1 MAKKLEYYKV
11 TPIERV
17 KDVFEIAA
25 REDGDKTA
33 FMFRKNKQDYEVTYK
48 ELLEEIKYLG
58 TSLCEMGMEKMH
70 IANIGPNSY
79 DWVNVYM
86 SVVIGEGVYVPI
98 DKELP
103 LQDIINIVNDSDSEV
118 FFYTSRYEKDFMEN
132 ADQMPNIKYFIGIDR
147 EEDEGKFLSYK
158 KFKEMGKKLYLDGD
172 RRYDNLKSDLD
183 KLKILVYTS
192 GTTGKA
198 KGVMLS
204 ERNVVANCYYGLQ
217 VATIYTKCL
226 SVLPMHHTYEGV
238 IGLMASL
245 HLHTTICICSNLKAI
260 VKDLPYY
267 KPDYIFLVPAFL
279 ELFYKKIWANIEK
292 QGKGNLIRTMI
303 KVTKSLRKVGI
314 DLRRVIFKQIHEVF
328 GGSLREIVC
337 GGAPIRPEIAQFFTD
352 IGVDVI
358 NGYGITECSP
368 LVSVNRSDFMN
379 DPTTV
384 GFVLPNLQIDLRN
397 KLDDGQGEICVK
409 GDSVMLG
416 YYKQPELTA
425 EVLEDGWFNTGDYGM
440 FNDKNQLMITGRK
453 KNLIVLRNGKNIFPE
468 ELEDIILSI
477 PYVMEAV
484 VYSIKDKDGLEDA
497 LGCQVFL
504 SEESVKEMNIE
515 NPNEQITK
523 DIAEKFAELPAYKH
537 MSEVIV
543 RDHEFVKTTTNKIKR
558 NCIDQ

>member
-1 MAKKLEYYKV
+1 MAKKFKYYDVAK
-11 TPIERV
+11 IERI
-17 KDVFEIAA
+17 KDVFELAVK
-25 REDGDKTA
+25 EDGDKVA
-33 FMFRKNKQDYEVTYK
+33 FKFRKNKEDFDVTYK
-48 ELLEEIKYLG
+48 EAFEDIKYLG

-70 IANIGPNSY
+70 IANIGANSY
-79 DWVNVYM
+79 DWINVYM
-86 SVVIGEGVYVPI
+86 SVVMGEGVYVPI

-103 LQDIINIVNDSDSEV
+103 FADIMNIVNNSDSEA
-118 FFYTSRYEKDFMEN
+118 FFYTSRYEKDIIEN
-132 ADQMPNIKYFIGIDR
+132 QDKMPNIKYFIGIDR

-158 KFKEMGKKLYLDGD
+158 KFKEMGKKLYLEGD
-172 RRYDNLKSDLD
+172 RRFDNLKGDLD

-192 GTTGKA
+192 GTTGNA

-204 ERNVVANCYYGLQ
+204 ERNVVANCYYGLH
-217 VATIYTKCL
+217 VATIYTRCL

-292 QGKGNLIRTMI
+292 QGKGNLIRTML
-303 KVTKSLRKVGI
+303 KVTKALRKVGI

-328 GGSLREIVC
+328 GGNLREIVC
-337 GGAPIRPEIAQFFTD
+337 GGAPIRPEIANFFID

-368 LVSVNRSDFMN
+368 LVSVNHPSILN
-379 DPTTV
+379 NPATV
-384 GFVLPNLQIDLRN
+384 GFILPNLEVKLEN

-409 GDSVMLG
+409 GSSVMLG
-416 YYKQPELTA
+416 YYKQPEITA
-425 EVLEDGWFNTGDYGM
+425 EVLKDGWFNTGDYGM
-440 FNDKNQLMITGRK
+440 INEYGQLMITGRK
-453 KNLIVLRNGKNIFPE
+453 KNLIVLNNGKNIFPE
-468 ELEDIILSI
+468 ELEDMILSI
-477 PYVMEAV
+477 PYVMEAI
-484 VYSIKDKDGLEDA
+484 VYSIKNESGQEEA

-504 SEESVKEMNIE
+504 SEEAVKEMNIE
-515 NPNEQITK
+515 NPNEQISK
-523 DIAEKFAELPAYKH
+523 DIADKFKELPAYKH

>member
-1 MAKKLEYYKV
+1 MAKKIEYYKV

-25 REDGDKTA
+25 REAGDKIA
-33 FMFRKNKQDYEVTYK
+33 FMFKKNKQDYKVTYK
-48 ELLEEIKYLG
+48 EFFADIKYLG

-70 IANIGPNSY
+70 IANIGANSY

-86 SVVIGEGVYVPI
+86 SVVMGEGVYVPI

-103 LQDIINIVNDSDSEV
+103 LQDIINIVNDSDSQV

-132 ADQMPNIKYFIGIDR
+132 ADKMPNIKYFVGIDR
-147 EEDEGKFLSYK
+147 EEDEGKFISYK

-172 RRYDNLKSDLD
+172 RRYDALNSDLD
-183 KLKILVYTS
+183 SLKILVYTS

-204 ERNVVANCYYGLQ
+204 ERNIVSNCYNGLH

-292 QGKGNLIRTMI
+292 QGKGNLIRTML
-303 KVTKSLRKVGI
+303 KVTKALRKVGI

-328 GGSLREIVC
+328 GGELKEIVC
-337 GGAPIRPEIAQFFTD
+337 GGAPIRPEIAQFFAD
-352 IGVDVI
+352 IGIDVI

-368 LVSVNRSDFMN
+368 LVSVNHPKILNNPS
-379 DPTTV
+379 TV
-384 GFVLPNLQIDLRN
+384 GFILPNLEVELKN

-440 FNDKNQLMITGRK
+440 INEYGQLMITGRK
-453 KNLIVLRNGKNIFPE
+453 KNLIVLKNGKNIFPE
-468 ELEDIILSI
+468 ELEDMILSI
-477 PYVMEAV
+477 PYVLEAI
-484 VYSIKDKDGLEDA
+484 VYSIKDENGQEEA
-497 LGCQVFL
+497 LACQVFL
-504 SEESVKEMNIE
+504 SEDNIKELNIE
-515 NPNEQITK
+515 NPKEQITK

>member
-17 KDVFEIAA
+17 KDVFEIAS
-25 REDGDKTA
+25 REDGNKTA
-33 FMFRKNKQDYEVTYK
+33 FMFRKNKQDYEVTYT
-48 ELLEEIKYLG
+48 EFYEDIKYLG

-70 IANIGPNSY
+70 IANIGANSY

-86 SVVIGEGVYVPI
+86 SVVMGEGVYVPI

-103 LQDIINIVNDSDSEV
+103 VSDIINIVNNSDSEV

-132 ADQMPNIKYFIGIDR
+132 ADKMPNIKYFIGIDR

-158 KFKEMGKKLYLDGD
+158 KFKEMGKKLYLEGD
-172 RRYDNLKSDLD
+172 RRYDALKSDLD

-192 GTTGKA
+192 GTTGNA

-204 ERNVVANCYYGLQ
+204 ERNIVANCYYGLQ
-217 VATIYTKCL
+217 VATIYTRCL

-292 QGKGNLIRTMI
+292 QGKGNLIRTML
-303 KVTKSLRKVGI
+303 KVTKALRKVGI

-328 GGSLREIVC
+328 GGNLREIVC

-352 IGVDVI
+352 IGIDVI

-368 LVSVNRSDFMN
+368 LVSVNRSDFQN

-384 GFVLPNLQIDLRN
+384 GFVLPNLEIELRN

-409 GDSVMLG
+409 GSSVMMG
-416 YYKQPELTA
+416 YYKQPELTD
-425 EVLEDGWFNTGDYGM
+425 EVLKDGWFNTGDYGT
-440 FNDKNQLMITGRK
+440 FNSKNQLMITGRK
-453 KNLIVLRNGKNIFPE
+453 KNLIVLKNGKNIFPE
-468 ELEDIILSI
+468 ELEDMILSI

-484 VYSIKDKDGLEDA
+484 VYSKKDENGQEEA

-504 SEESVKEMNIE
+504 SEEAIKEMNIE
-515 NPNEQITK
+515 NPNEQISK
-523 DIAEKFAELPAYKH
+523 DIAEKFADLPAYKH

-543 RDHEFVKTTTNKIKR
+543 RDHEFIKTTTNKIKR
-558 NCIDQ
+558 NEIDK

>member
-1 MAKKLEYYKV
+1 MAKKLKYYKV
-11 TPIERV
+11 TPIERI
-17 KDVFEIAA
+17 KDVFEIAVKEA
-25 REDGDKTA
+25 GSKTA
-33 FMFRKNKQDYEVTYK
+33 FMFRKNKQDCEVSYK
-48 ELLEEIKYLG
+48 EFYDDIKYLG
-58 TSLCEMGMEKMH
+58 TSLCEMGFEKMH
-70 IANIGPNSY
+70 IANIGANSY

-86 SVVIGEGVYVPI
+86 SVVLGEGVYVPI

-172 RRYDNLKSDLD
+172 RRYDALKGDLD
-183 KLKILVYTS
+183 KMKILVYTS

-204 ERNVVANCYYGLQ
+204 ERNIVSNCYYGLQ
-217 VATIYTKCL
+217 VATIISRCL

-238 IGLMASL
+238 IALMASL
-245 HLHTTICICSNLKAI
+245 HIHTTICICSSLKAI

-279 ELFYKKIWANIEK
+279 ELFYKKIWSNIEK
-292 QGKGNLIRTMI
+292 QGKTGLIKTML
-303 KVTKSLRKVGI
+303 KVTRALRKVGI

-328 GGSLREIVC
+328 GGNLREIVC

-352 IGVDVI
+352 IGIDVI

-368 LVSVNRSDFMN
+368 LVSVNRPDFMN

-384 GFVLPNLQIDLRN
+384 GFVLPNLEIKFEN
-397 KLDDGQGEICVK
+397 VLDDGQGEICVK
-409 GDSVMLG
+409 GGSVMLG

-425 EVLEDGWFNTGDYGM
+425 EVLKDGWFNTGDYGM
-440 FNDKNQLMITGRK
+440 FNDNNQLMITGRK
-453 KNLIVLRNGKNIFPE
+453 KNLIVLRNGKNVFPE

-477 PYVMEAV
+477 PYVMEAI
-484 VYSIKDKDGLEDA
+484 VYSIKDDDGLEDA

-537 MSEVIV
+537 ISEVIV

>member
-17 KDVFEIAA
+17 KDVFEIAS
-25 REDGDKTA
+25 REDGNKTA
-33 FMFRKNKQDYEVTYK
+33 FMFRKNKQDCEVTYN
-48 ELLEEIKYLG
+48 EFYEDIKYLG

-70 IANIGPNSY
+70 IANIGANSY

-86 SVVIGEGVYVPI
+86 SVVMGEGVYVPI

-103 LQDIINIVNDSDSEV
+103 VSDIINIVNSSDSEA

-132 ADQMPNIKYFIGIDR
+132 ADKMPNIKYFIGIDR

-158 KFKEMGKKLYLDGD
+158 KFKEMGKKLYLEGD
-172 RRYDNLKSDLD
+172 RRYDALKSDLD

-192 GTTGKA
+192 GTTGNA

-204 ERNVVANCYYGLQ
+204 ERNIVANCYYGLQ
-217 VATIYTKCL
+217 VATIYTRCL

-292 QGKGNLIRTMI
+292 QGKGNLIRTML
-303 KVTKSLRKVGI
+303 KVTKALRKVRI

-328 GGSLREIVC
+328 GGNLKEIVC

-352 IGVDVI
+352 IGIDVI

-368 LVSVNRSDFMN
+368 LVSVNRSDFQN

-384 GFVLPNLQIDLRN
+384 GFVLPNLEIELRN

-409 GDSVMLG
+409 GSSVMMG
-416 YYKQPELTA
+416 YYKQPELTD
-425 EVLEDGWFNTGDYGM
+425 EVLKDGWFNTGDYGT
-440 FNDKNQLMITGRK
+440 FNSKNQLMITGRK
-453 KNLIVLRNGKNIFPE
+453 KNLIVLKNGKNIFPE
-468 ELEDIILSI
+468 ELEDLILSI

-484 VYSIKDKDGLEDA
+484 VYSKKDENGQEEA

-504 SEESVKEMNIE
+504 SEEAIKEMNIE
-515 NPNEQITK
+515 NPNEQISK
-523 DIAEKFAELPAYKH
+523 DVADKFKDLPAYKH

-543 RDHEFVKTTTNKIKR
+543 RDHEFIKTTTNKIKR
-558 NCIDQ
+558 NEIDK

>member
-1 MAKKLEYYKV
+1 MAKKLGYYKV
-11 TPIERV
+11 TPIERI
-17 KDVFEIAA
+17 KDVFEIAVKEA
-25 REDGDKTA
+25 GSKTA
-33 FMFRKNKQDYEVTYK
+33 FMFRKNKQDCEVSYN
-48 ELLEEIKYLG
+48 EFYDDIKYLG
-58 TSLCEMGMEKMH
+58 TSLCEMGFEKMH
-70 IANIGPNSY
+70 IANIGANSY
-79 DWVNVYM
+79 DWINVYM
-86 SVVIGEGVYVPI
+86 SVVLGEGVYVPV

-103 LQDIINIVNDSDSEV
+103 LQDIINIINDSDSEV

-158 KFKEMGKKLYLDGD
+158 KFKEMGKKLYLEGD
-172 RRYDNLKSDLD
+172 RRYDALESDLD
-183 KLKILVYTS
+183 KLKVLVYTS
-192 GTTGKA
+192 GTTGNA

-204 ERNVVANCYYGLQ
+204 ERNIVSNCYYGLQ
-217 VATIYTKCL
+217 VATIISRCL

-238 IGLMASL
+238 IALMASL
-245 HLHTTICICSNLKAI
+245 HVHTTICICSSLKAI

-279 ELFYKKIWANIEK
+279 ELFYKKIWSNIEK
-292 QGKGNLIRTMI
+292 QGKTGLIKTML
-303 KVTKSLRKVGI
+303 KVTKALRKVGI
-314 DLRRVIFKQIHEVF
+314 DLRRVVFKQIHEVF
-328 GGSLREIVC
+328 GGNLREIVC

-352 IGVDVI
+352 IGIDVI

-368 LVSVNRSDFMN
+368 LVSVNRPDFMN

-384 GFVLPNLQIDLRN
+384 GFVLPNLEIKFENVLE
-397 KLDDGQGEICVK
+397 DGQGEICVK
-409 GDSVMLG
+409 GGSVMLG

-425 EVLEDGWFNTGDYGM
+425 EVLKDGWFNTGDYGM

-477 PYVMEAV
+477 PYVMEAI
-484 VYSIKDKDGLEDA
+484 VYSIKDDDGLEDA

-504 SEESVKEMNIE
+504 SEETVKEMNIE
-515 NPNEQITK
+515 NPKEQITK

-537 MSEVIV
+537 ISEVIV